1 MTNQMPARPV
11 SSSIRVRAPGRL
23 HLGFLDLNGG
33 LGRRFGSLGL
43 AIDQPATEIIVRRAD
58 GLVTS
63 GAESRRAA
71 AAAIKVVDAFGLRI
85 GHEIEVREAIPA
97 HAGLGSGT
105 QIALAVGAALLKLE
119 GRSVPAEEI
128 GDALDRGARSA
139 IGMAAFD
146 HGGFVVDGGRGAAE
160 RPPPVVM
167 RHPFPDDWRILLVLD
182 RNETGV
188 HGDKEAKAFANLAP
202 FPDERSGHLC
212 RLVMMRL
219 APALLERDI
228 RGFGSA
234 VSEIQAIVGR
244 HFADAQ
250 GGGLWSSRAVAE
262 LVEGMARA
270 GAVGIGQSSWGP
282 TGFAFV
288 PGEAAARALYHT
300 FVRDAKA
307 RGLEILVARGRN
319 VGAEIEERTP
329 DTAQV
334 CREGIQK

>member
-1 MTNQMPARPV
+1 MSARPK
-11 SSSIRVRAPGRL
+11 SKSIRIVAPGRL

-43 AIDQPATEIIVRRAD
+43 AIDRPATEIVVRRAE

-63 GAESRRAA
+63 GPEGRRAA
-71 AAAIKVVDAFGLRI
+71 TAAIKVVDAFGLSI
-85 GHEIEVREAIPA
+85 GHDIAVRAAIPA

-105 QIALAVGAALLKLE
+105 QLSLAVGTALLRLE
-119 GRSVPAEEI
+119 GRRPPAAAI
-128 GDALDRGARSA
+128 GDVLDRGARSA

-146 HGGFVVDGGRGAAE
+146 HGGFVVDGGRGTDGG
-160 RPPPVVM
+160 PPPVVM
-167 RHPFPDDWRILLVLD
+167 RHPLPEDWRIMLVLD
-182 RNETGV
+182 RRETGV

-202 FPDERSGHLC
+202 FPEERSGHLC

-219 APALLERDI
+219 APALLEANI
-228 RGFGSA
+228 GEFGAA
-234 VSEIQAIVGR
+234 VTEIQAIVGR

-250 GGGLWSSRAVAE
+250 GGGLWSSMAVAE
-262 LVEGMARA
+262 IVEAMGRA

-288 PGEAAARALYHT
+288 PSEASARSLYRT
-300 FVRDAKA
+300 FERDAKA
-307 RGLEILVARGRN
+307 RGMEILVARGRN

-334 CREGIQK
+334 